1 MNLTIRKA
9 NLDDVPT
16 IAFLAH
22 KIWNEHYLS
31 IISQGQ
37 IDFMLDKM
45 YSAESLT
52 EQMNQGHQFYLV
64 SQENFALGYCSFS
77 KKEEGNYFVNK
88 FYVDV
93 SSHRSGIGT
102 QLLNF
107 VLQQI
112 PDYKTIELAVNRENY
127 KAINF
132 YFKQGF
138 TIKHTFDLEI
148 GEGFYMNDFLMAK
161 YK

>member
-9 NLDDVPT
+9 NLDDVHT

-31 IISQGQ
+31 IISQAQ

-45 YSAESLT
+45 YSEESLT
-52 EQMNQGHQFYLV
+52 EQMNLGHQFYLV
-64 SQENFALGYCSFS
+64 SQENVALGYCSFS

-102 QLLNF
+102 QLLNH

-112 PDYKTIELAVNRENY
+112 PDYKTIELAVNRENH

-138 TIKHTFDLEI
+138 TIKNTFDLEI
-148 GEGFYMNDFLMAK
+148 GGGFYMNDFLMLK
-161 YK
+161 NK

>member
-22 KIWNEHYLS
+22 KIWNEHYIS
-31 IISQGQ
+31 IISRAQ
-37 IDFMLDKM
+37 INFMLDKM
-45 YSAESLT
+45 YSEESLT
-52 EQMNQGHQFYLV
+52 EQMNQGHQFFLV
-64 SQENFALGYCSFS
+64 NQKDIDLGYCSIS
-77 KKEEGNYFVNK
+77 KKEEGKYFVNK

-102 QLLNF
+102 QLFNY

-132 YFKQGF
+132 YFKLGF

-148 GEGFYMNDFLMAK
+148 GGGFYMNDFLMVRCK
-161 YK
+161 